1 MDVFAWILTSLLALV
16 FLVAGLVKAVTP
28 YPKLMENPSMGW
40 AADFTAWQVK
50 TIAALEVLGAVGIVV
65 PWAFDMAKVVA
76 PIAAAGLAVT
86 MVGATIVHG
95 RRAEWSQV
103 AVNAVLFAL
112 AVAVAAVRFAQ
123 L

>member
-1 MDVFAWILTSLLALV
+1 MDVFAWILTSLLALF
-16 FLVAGLVKAVTP
+16 FLTTGLVKTVTP
-28 YPKLMENPSMGW
+28 YTKLMENPSMGW
-40 AADFTAWQVK
+40 AVDFTAWQVK
-50 TIAALEVLGAVGIVV
+50 AIAVLEVLGAVGVVV
-65 PWAFDMAKVVA
+65 PWAFDTAKVVA

-86 MVGATIVHG
+86 MVGAMSVHG